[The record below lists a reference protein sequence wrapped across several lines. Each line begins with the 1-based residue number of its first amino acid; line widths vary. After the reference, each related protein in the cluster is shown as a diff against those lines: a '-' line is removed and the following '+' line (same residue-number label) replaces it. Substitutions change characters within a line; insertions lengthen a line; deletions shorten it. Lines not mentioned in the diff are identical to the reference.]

1 MVGRRMLGFL
11 DQCLR
16 AAFPEKRDEMFGG
29 CSILMFGDFGQLPP
43 VGDKPLFNLQDLTGT
58 AAVDIQS
65 NYGKHVYTSFNESIT
80 LNRVM
85 HQQGESPEA
94 IQFREVLSNVRSTET
109 TEVDCNFLN
118 TRYIWA
124 LSSDEQ
130 ATFIDALHL
139 CPTNEKVNEINEAK
153 LHQAGTPVL
162 IAPAR
167 HTGPTAKRAS
177 ENRAEGLV
185 PKLFLMEGAKVM
197 LTRNLWTKQGLTNGT
212 MGVIRIFPI

>member
-11 DQCLR
+11 DQRLR

-65 NYGKHVYTSFNESIT
+65 NYGKHVYMSFNESIT

-85 HQQGESPEA
+85 RQQGESPEA
-94 IQFREVLSNVRSTET
+94 IQFREVLSNVCSTET
-109 TEVDCNFLN
+109 TEADRNFLN
-118 TRYIWA
+118 TRYIQA
-124 LSSDEQ
+124 LSPDEQ

-153 LHQAGTPVL
+153 LHQVGTPVL
-162 IAPAR
+162 IAPA
-167 HTGPTAKRAS
+167 
-177 ENRAEGLV
+177 
-185 PKLFLMEGAKVM
+185 
-197 LTRNLWTKQGLTNGT
+197 
-212 MGVIRIFPI
+212 